1 MSSGPFKEHVA
12 TVASISRYDS
22 QGEDRT
28 GASYRSQLHQSQ
40 NVTYDFSID
49 GGAIANHNLELKY
62 AIPAG
67 ALVYASTMYATTT
80 VTSGGALT
88 GTVGVVAAGD
98 LNAAA
103 ATIAQV
109 NAGWHEPR
117 VGAVAPVVT
126 TAETTNVIFT
136 IAAAAATAG
145 VVYVNIEYL
154 LPGDA

>member
-22 QGEDRT
+22 QGEEQT

-49 GGAIANHNLELKY
+49 GGAIANHNLQLKY
-62 AIPAG
+62 PIPAG
-67 ALVYASTMYATTT
+67 ALVYASTMYATTD
-80 VTSGGALT
+80 VVGAGFT
-88 GTVGVVAAGD
+88 AAVGVVAASD
-98 LNAAA
+98 LTATA
-103 ATIAQV
+103 ATLAQV
-109 NAGWHEPR
+109 NVGFHEPR
-117 VGAVAPVVT
+117 VAGVAPVVT

-136 IAAAAATAG
+136 IAGGAATAG

-154 LPGDA
+154 LPADA